1 MNSTSIDLTSR
12 RVSAPAPVQALPA
25 AARALLALLARLRHG
40 SLELQLP
47 DGSSAKFGRG
57 EPSAMLRVGHWD
69 MFART
74 LQSGDIGFAEA
85 YIDAQWDS
93 PDLTALLALLTAN
106 RAELESAVYGQ
117 WWGLL
122 LYRLKHA
129 FNRNSRRGSAKN
141 IHAHYDLGNAFYA
154 LWLDRT
160 MNYSSA
166 WFDNDRSRP
175 MADAQHAKVVRAL
188 EQAGV
193 RRGSRVLEIGCGWG
207 GLAEVAARDFEAHVT
222 GVTLSS
228 EQLAWAQRR
237 LGGAG
242 LAARCDLRLQDYR
255 DLAAE
260 FEGRPFDAIV
270 SIEMFEAVGREYWD
284 SYFDTLR
291 RCLKPGGRACIQ
303 SITIRDDLFER
314 YARSTDFIQQYIF
327 PGGMLPSSERFEAQ
341 ARRFG
346 FEIERRLAFGQDYAQ
361 TLQRWRDAFAANE
374 PQVRA
379 LGFDERFM
387 RIWRFYLSYCEAAF
401 MQSNT
406 DVVQFTLRRV

>member
-25 AARALLALLARLRHG
+25 AARALLALLPRLRHG

-85 YIDAQWDS
+85 YIDGQWDS
-93 PDLTALLALLTAN
+93 PDLTVLLALLTAN

-175 MADAQHAKVVRAL
+175 LADAQHAKVVRAL
-188 EQAGV
+188 EQVVADRDALDARAPTGLQTA
-193 RRGSRVLEIGCGWG
+193 SQRVEVAVPVLTPHGLEHLDRHDRVERPAFELGRKVAVV
-207 GLAEVAARDFEAHVT
+207 LQSQVAARR
-222 GVTLSS
+222 
-228 EQLAWAQRR
+228 Q
-237 LGGAG
+237 
-242 LAARCDLRLQDYR
+242 
-255 DLAAE
+255 
-260 FEGRPFDAIV
+260 
-270 SIEMFEAVGREYWD
+270 
-284 SYFDTLR
+284 
-291 RCLKPGGRACIQ
+291 PG
-303 SITIRDDLFER
+303 T
-314 YARSTDFIQQYIF
+314 
-327 PGGMLPSSERFEAQ
+327 
-341 ARRFG
+341 
-346 FEIERRLAFGQDYAQ
+346 AQ
-361 TLQRWRDAFAANE
+361 TL
-374 PQVRA
+374 
-379 LGFDERFM
+379 LGPGQ
-387 RIWRFYLSYCEAAF
+387 LLA
-401 MQSNT
+401 
-406 DVVQFTLRRV
+406 